1 MSSLNFPVS
10 TIPKINIPKTNGIN
24 FSKRKKDMEFHL
36 RRPGHGTKRQG
47 IPGPWGT
54 PLFLVTLFGFRVIH
68 RMSEH
73 QAFGDLPRTPP
84 HVHNGLSSYIVHGW
98 SKVNSAYYLDTTSP
112 DDGTP
117 VIPTPSVFFLPNS

>member
-1 MSSLNFPVS
+1 
-10 TIPKINIPKTNGIN
+10 
-24 FSKRKKDMEFHL
+24 MEFHL